1 MRVFVLLALV
11 AFTGCQ
17 ANVLRSVEPTPQLDQ
32 MKQTF
37 WDYLTN
43 AAQTA
48 KSTLQ
53 TIKETEL
60 GQQVSAKIEESAFV
74 ARQYALVLQDQVSL
88 VGQESFNKVADQVDR
103 LKERLWQDMSEVSAQ
118 LEPYTEPL
126 KANIEQKLEKL
137 MQEVAAYTE
146 SVNAEALKA
155 SLLQRSE
162 ELKQS
167 VKELQSQLGSYTEV
181 LKEKMEQRMQEFQQ
195 SVTPLAESLQ
205 TQLAQKA
212 KMLQQALAP
221 YVEDLR
227 ENLDPYAQDLKSRLT
242 SLWESFAKIAEV

>member
-1 MRVFVLLALV
+1 MFFRITDTAMRVFVLLALV

-32 MKQTF
+32 MKQAF
-37 WDYLTN
+37 WDYLTS

-74 ARQYALVLQDQVSL
+74 ARQYALVLQDQVSV
-88 VGQESFNKVADQVDR
+88 VGQESFNMVADQVDR
-103 LKERLWQDMSEVSAQ
+103 LKERLWQDVSAVRAQ

-137 MQEVAAYTE
+137 MQEVAAFTE
-146 SVNAEALKA
+146 SLDAEALKA

-162 ELKQS
+162 ELKQTLEQS
-167 VKELQSQLGSYTEV
+167 VKELQAQLGPYIEA
-181 LKEKMEQRMQEFQQ
+181 LKEKVDQRF
-195 SVTPLAESLQ
+195 VTPLVGHL
-205 TQLAQKA
+205 L
-212 KMLQQALAP
+212 
-221 YVEDLR
+221 
-227 ENLDPYAQDLKSRLT
+227 
-242 SLWESFAKIAEV
+242 ESFAKSA